1 MIQMQSL
8 LKIADNSGARSV
20 MCIKVL
26 GGSKRRYANIG
37 DVIKVAVREAIPTGK
52 VKKGQVVD
60 ALIVRSKKGVRRRDG
75 SLIKFDEAMK
85 QTIEMASAGKD
96 LGKKGTLREILK
108 SKNKGIVTG
117 INMVKKHTK
126 PNPEMGITG
135 GVVEQEAAISL
146 SNLAIWNPKKKS
158 KDKIAYS
165 TSKDGKKI
173 RLYKSD
179 GAEIK

>member
-1 MIQMQSL
+1 MN
-8 LKIADNSGARSV
+8 K
-20 MCIKVL
+20 
-26 GGSKRRYANIG
+26 NIVQTKLRTG
-37 DVIKVAVREAIPTGK
+37 DEVIVI
-52 VKKGQVVD
+52 
-60 ALIVRSKKGVRRRDG
+60 
-75 SLIKFDEAMK
+75 
-85 QTIEMASAGKD
+85 AGKD

-135 GVVEQEAAISL
+135 GVIEQEAAISL

-158 KDKIAYS
+158 KDKITYS

>member
-1 MIQMQSL
+1 M
-8 LKIADNSGARSV
+8 N
-20 MCIKVL
+20 L
-26 GGSKRRYANIG
+26 GIFQTKLRTG
-37 DVIKVAVREAIPTGK
+37 DEVIVI
-52 VKKGQVVD
+52 
-60 ALIVRSKKGVRRRDG
+60 S
-75 SLIKFDEAMK
+75 
-85 QTIEMASAGKD
+85 GKD
-96 LGKKGTLREILK
+96 VGKKGTLREILK

-135 GVVEQEAAISL
+135 GVVEQEAAMSL

-165 TSKDGKKI
+165 ISKEGKKI